1 METENIIKS
10 KRRSLQSKGNTIT
23 EISKDYNEDKLKGKY
38 RKSISELLK
47 IILSEDK

>member
-1 METENIIKS
+1 METENIIKP
-10 KRRSLQSKGNTIT
+10 KRRPLQSKGNTIIG
-23 EISKDYNEDKLKGKY
+23 ISKDYNEDKLKGKY